1 MIDESVLD
9 GLPSIIKGPSAAF
22 FDLDGTM
29 ASGHMIFDFPA
40 HLFDACLFGR
50 KQLDDIRRMSEE
62 FGSRQV
68 TYRQVA
74 EALPRLYASGVAGQQ
89 EAVVALEAE
98 RFVEK
103 RMGNVFHYA
112 KGLVRL
118 MAETGRPGIAI
129 SGSPVETV
137 RALARRLGID
147 AAVGTELVVKD
158 GRFTGE
164 VLHNFILLETKGAF
178 FVKVME
184 RLALD
189 ASECFGFGDTEQDV
203 SFLGGVGH
211 PVALNPSAQLRSIAL
226 SKGWHIF
233 DSARDVVAEVRKL
246 AGISDVVQ
254 G

>member
-1 MIDESVLD
+1 MIDERVLD
-9 GLPSIIKGPSAAF
+9 GLGAVIRGPAAAF
-22 FDLDGTM
+22 FDLDGTL
-29 ASGHMIFDFPA
+29 ARGHMIFDFPA
-40 HLFDACLFGR
+40 HLAAAGLFDGKR
-50 KQLDDIRRMSEE
+50 LDEIRRMKEAL
-62 FGSRQV
+62 GSGRV

-74 EALPRLYASGVAGQQ
+74 EALPSLYARGVAGHK
-89 EAVVALEAE
+89 ESVVALEAE
-98 RFVEK
+98 RFVEG

-118 MAETGRPGIAI
+118 MGETGRPGIAM

-137 RALARRLGID
+137 SALARRLGID
-147 AAVGTELVVKD
+147 AAVGTELAAHD

-164 VLHNFILLETKGAF
+164 VLHNLILMETKGAF
-178 FVKVME
+178 FAKVME
-184 RLALD
+184 RLPLD
-189 ASECFGFGDTEQDV
+189 PAECFGFGDTEQDA

-233 DSARDVVAEVRKL
+233 ESSQDVVAEVRKL
-246 AGISDVVQ
+246 AGRSDAVQ